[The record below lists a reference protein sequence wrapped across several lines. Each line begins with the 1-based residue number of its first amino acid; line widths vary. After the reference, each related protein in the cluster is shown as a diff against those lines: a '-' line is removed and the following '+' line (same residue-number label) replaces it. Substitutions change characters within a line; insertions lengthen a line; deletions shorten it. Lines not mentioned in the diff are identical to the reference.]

1 MTSFSDPIGHVASL
15 TVEQIAHGLG
25 GRKSPAGWMAR
36 CPSHDD
42 SKPSLSL
49 TERDG
54 RILVKCHA
62 GCAQSAV
69 IAALKAKGLWPER
82 KARLPRRI
90 VAEYDYRDEDG
101 ELLYQV
107 VRLENKQFFQRRP
120 DPYGGWINKK
130 GERQI
135 LYRLREVLEAPI
147 VFVVEGEKDVETL
160 REYGFVATMNAGGA
174 KAPWLPQFTEA
185 LRGRE
190 VILIP
195 DNDPPGRA
203 RVLSISQ
210 ALVRNAAV
218 VTVLVL
224 ERAKDVSEWFAQ
236 GHSEL
241 ELITLVESQEVAK

>member
-1 MTSFSDPIGHVASL
+1 
-15 TVEQIAHGLG
+15 
-25 GRKSPAGWMAR
+25 MAR
-36 CPSHDD
+36 CPSHEDD
-42 SKPSLSL
+42 KPSLSL

-82 KARLPRRI
+82 KARLPQRI
-90 VAEYDYRDEDG
+90 IAEYDYRDEDG

-160 REYGFVATMNAGGA
+160 REHGFVATTNAGGA
-174 KAPWLPQFTEA
+174 RAPWLPQFTEA

-195 DNDPPGRA
+195 DDDPPGWERGIA
-203 RVLSISQ
+203 ISR
-210 ALVRNAAV
+210 ALVGQATRIIV
-218 VTVLVL
+218 PTLGG
-224 ERAKDVSEWFAQ
+224 AKDISDWFSL

-241 ELITLVESQEVAK
+241 ELIERIEAVPHGV